1 MKIINID
8 QRPTTIV
15 TEYTVETE
23 SGDIIL
29 YTEYQDSDTLK
40 VIDYEAE
47 YETSSTLE
55 PITEEMI
62 EEIQKLI
69 DEEVV

>member
-1 MKIINID
+1 MKIISTD

-15 TEYTVETE
+15 TTYTVETE

-47 YETSSTLE
+47 YEETTTLE
-55 PITEEMI
+55 PITDEMI
-62 EEIQKLI
+62 EEIQKLV
-69 DEEVV
+69 DEEVG

>member
-1 MKIINID
+1 MKIISTD
-8 QRPTTIV
+8 QRPATIV
-15 TEYTVETE
+15 TTYTVETE

-47 YETSSTLE
+47 YEETTTLE
-55 PITEEMI
+55 PITDEMI
-62 EEIQKLI
+62 EEIQKLV
-69 DEEVV
+69 DEEVG

>member
-1 MKIINID
+1 MKILSID
-8 QRPTTIV
+8 QRPTTII
-15 TEYTVETE
+15 TTYTVETE

-47 YETSSTLE
+47 YETTTTLE
-55 PITEEMI
+55 PITDEMI
-62 EEIQKLI
+62 EEIQKLV
-69 DEEVV
+69 DEELG

>member
-1 MKIINID
+1 MKIISTD
-8 QRPTTIV
+8 RRPTTIV

-29 YTEYQDSDTLK
+29 STEYQDSDTLK

-47 YETSSTLE
+47 YETTTTLE
-55 PITEEMI
+55 PITDEMI
-62 EEIQKLI
+62 EEIQKLV
-69 DEEVV
+69 DEEVG

>member
-1 MKIINID
+1 MQIINID
-8 QRPTTIV
+8 RRPTTIV
-15 TEYTVETE
+15 TTYTVETE

-47 YETSSTLE
+47 YETTTTLE
-55 PITEEMI
+55 PITDEMI
-62 EEIQKLI
+62 EEIQKLV
-69 DEEVV
+69 DEEVG

>member
-1 MKIINID
+1 MKIISAD
-8 QRPTTIV
+8 RRPTTIV

-47 YETSSTLE
+47 YETTTTLE
-55 PITEEMI
+55 PITDEMI
-62 EEIQKLI
+62 EEIQKLV
-69 DEEVV
+69 DEEVG

>member
-1 MKIINID
+1 MKIISID

-15 TEYTVETE
+15 TTYTVETE

-47 YETSSTLE
+47 YETTTTLK
-55 PITEEMI
+55 PITDEMI
-62 EEIQKLI
+62 EEIQKLV
-69 DEEVV
+69 DEELG

>member
-1 MKIINID
+1 MKIISID

>member
-1 MKIINID
+1 MKIISTD
-8 QRPTTIV
+8 RRPTTIV

-40 VIDYEAE
+40 VIDYGAE
-47 YETSSTLE
+47 YEETTTLE
-55 PITEEMI
+55 PITDEMI
-62 EEIQKLI
+62 EEIQKLV
-69 DEEVV
+69 DEEVG

>member
-1 MKIINID
+1 MKILSID

-15 TEYTVETE
+15 TTYTVETE

-47 YETSSTLE
+47 YETTTTLE
-55 PITEEMI
+55 PITDEMI
-62 EEIQKLI
+62 EEIQKLV
-69 DEEVV
+69 DEELG